1 MTTTE
6 RIKLLLELG
15 EADQGRDWPDYLQY
29 GFVERDVPALLDLV
43 ADEALDQAS
52 SDSAEVWAP
61 LHAWRTLG
69 QLGSSDA
76 ILSLIDQFNRL
87 CEDDRALPELS
98 TVMGMLGEP
107 AITPL
112 VTCLNEPHY
121 KEFCAGNR
129 RRWSV

>member
-1 MTTTE
+1 MPEGNLAMTTTE

-61 LHAWRTLG
+61 LRGVRRKLPQKSRT
-69 QLGSSDA
+69 
-76 ILSLIDQFNRL
+76 
-87 CEDDRALPELS
+87 DDFE
-98 TVMGMLGEP
+98 
-107 AITPL
+107 
-112 VTCLNEPHY
+112 
-121 KEFCAGNR
+121 
-129 RRWSV
+129 